1 MQRPL
6 DRDLET
12 IRVPVQ
18 AAALAGVIGQHVGRL
33 EVELFANLHRAGV
46 ASSPGASRP
55 VREVAGMQ
63 APPRPKTIGHFI
75 GGAAVDPASAT
86 RFGEVFDPAR
96 GEVQAR
102 VAFADEATVDHAVR
116 AARQAFAG
124 WSRTPIGKRTEI
136 LFSFRELMRKHVA
149 DFAALVSSEHGKI
162 VHDAEGEVA
171 RALEV
176 IDFACGLAQQTK
188 GQFSENVSRSVDT
201 YSLRQPVGVCAGI
214 TPFNFPMMVPAWMFA
229 PAIAAGNAFVLK
241 PSERDPSASVLVA
254 QLWKEAGLPDG
265 VFNVV
270 HGDKVAVDALLAH
283 PMVDAISFVG
293 STPIAKH
300 VYETAAKNGKRVQ
313 ALGGAK
319 NHMVI
324 LPDADMD
331 AAADA
336 LVSAAYGSAGQ
347 RCMAISASVTVGDAA
362 GPLLDAV
369 RTRVAKLKV
378 GAGHDRTNDMGPVVT
393 AQARDR
399 ILGAIELGL
408 KAGATLA
415 IDGRDL
421 RVGGYEG
428 GFFIG
433 PTLFDNVKPEMSIYR
448 DEIFGPVLVNLR
460 SATLEDAIGLIARNP
475 YGNGTAIFTRN
486 GAAARKFQNEV
497 EVGMVGINVPIPVP
511 VGYYSFGG
519 WKNSLFGDLHIYG
532 EEGFRFYTRGK
543 VVTSRWDEAGAG
555 VNLGFPTHK

>member
-1 MQRPL
+1 
-6 DRDLET
+6 
-12 IRVPVQ
+12 
-18 AAALAGVIGQHVGRL
+18 
-33 EVELFANLHRAGV
+33 
-46 ASSPGASRP
+46 
-55 VREVAGMQ
+55 MQ

-75 GGAAVDPASAT
+75 GGTVVDASTAT
-86 RFGEVFDPAR
+86 RFGDVYDPAR

-102 VAFADEATVDHAVR
+102 VAFADEATVDLAVR
-116 AARQAFAG
+116 TARKAFAG
-124 WSRTPIGKRTEI
+124 WSRTPLGKRAEI
-136 LFSFRELMRKHVA
+136 LFAFRELARKNTLRLA
-149 DFAALVSSEHGKI
+149 EIVSSEHGKI
-162 VHDAEGEVA
+162 VHDAEGEMA

-176 IDFACGLAQQTK
+176 IDFACGLAQQMK

-201 YSLRQPVGVCAGI
+201 YSIRQPVGVCAGI

-229 PAIAAGNAFVLK
+229 ISLAAGNAFILK
-241 PSERDPSASVLVA
+241 PSERDPSAALLIA
-254 QLWKEAGLPDG
+254 ELLKEAGLPDG

-270 HGDKVAVDALLAH
+270 HGDKVAVDALLVH
-283 PMVDAISFVG
+283 PEVDAISFVG
-293 STPIAKH
+293 STPIAKYI
-300 VYETAAKNGKRVQ
+300 YETAAKAGKRVQ

-319 NHMVI
+319 NHMVVM
-324 LPDADMD
+324 PDADMS

-369 RTRVAKLKV
+369 RERVAKLKI
-378 GAGHDRTNDMGPVVT
+378 GPGHDRANDMGPVVT
-393 AQARDR
+393 SQAKER
-399 ILGAIELGL
+399 ILAAIEQGLG
-408 KAGATLA
+408 AGATLA

-421 RVGGYEG
+421 NVAGYEG
-428 GFFIG
+428 GFFVG
-433 PTLFDNVKPEMSIYR
+433 PTLFDHVKPEMSIYR
-448 DEIFGPVLVNLR
+448 DEIFGPVLVNVRAESLD
-460 SATLEDAIGLIARNP
+460 EAIGLIRRNP

-497 EVGMVGINVPIPVP
+497 DVGMVGVNVPIPVP

-543 VVTSRWDEAGAG
+543 VVTSRWDEASAG
-555 VNLGFPTHK
+555 INLGFPTHK

>member
-1 MQRPL
+1 
-6 DRDLET
+6 
-12 IRVPVQ
+12 
-18 AAALAGVIGQHVGRL
+18 
-33 EVELFANLHRAGV
+33 
-46 ASSPGASRP
+46 
-55 VREVAGMQ
+55 MQ
-63 APPRPKTIGHFI
+63 APPRPKSIGHFI
-75 GGAAVDPASAT
+75 GGSAVDPASAT

-116 AARQAFAG
+116 AARQAFQG

-136 LFSFRELMRKHVA
+136 LFAFRELMRKHIA

-162 VHDAEGEVA
+162 VNDAEGEVA

-270 HGDKVAVDALLAH
+270 HGDKVAVDALLMH
-283 PMVDAISFVG
+283 PLVDAISFVG
-293 STPIAKH
+293 STPIAKYI
-300 VYETAAKNGKRVQ
+300 YETAAKNGKRVQ

-324 LPDADMD
+324 MPDADMD

-362 GPLLDAV
+362 EPLLDAL
-369 RTRVAKLKV
+369 RTRVAKLKI

-399 ILGAIELGL
+399 ILGAIEQGL

-433 PTLFDNVKPEMSIYR
+433 PTLFDNVTPEMSIYR
-448 DEIFGPVLVNLR
+448 DEIFGPVLVNVR
-460 SATLEDAIGLIARNP
+460 SSSLEDAIGLIARNP

-497 EVGMVGINVPIPVP
+497 DVGMVGINVPIPVP

-519 WKNSLFGDLHIYG
+519 WKNSLFGDLHVYG

-543 VVTSRWDEAGAG
+543 VVTSRWDEASAG
-555 VNLGFPTHK
+555 INLGFPTHK